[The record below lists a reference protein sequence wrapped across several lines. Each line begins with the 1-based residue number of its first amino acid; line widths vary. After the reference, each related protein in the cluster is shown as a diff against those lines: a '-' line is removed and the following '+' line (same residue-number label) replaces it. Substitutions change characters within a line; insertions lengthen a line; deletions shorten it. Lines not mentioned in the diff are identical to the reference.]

1 MSNKQIL
8 LEVRN
13 LKTYFHT
20 DGGVVKAVDDVSFH
34 IDKGKTLGVVGE
46 SGCGKSITSLS
57 IMHLVPR
64 PHGKIE
70 GGKII
75 YHKSEA
81 ESVDI
86 TSLNPFG
93 KEIRSIR
100 GNEIAMV
107 FQEPMTSLNPL
118 YTVGNQIIEAIRLHQ
133 KADKKQAREQAI
145 KMLELVGISA
155 PGQRVDNY
163 PHELSGGMRQRVMIA
178 MALSCHPKLLIADEP
193 TTALDVTIEAQIL
206 TLMRDLQS
214 KLGMSIMFIT
224 HDLGVIR
231 EMADNVIIM
240 YTGKVVESGTTKQV
254 LTAPKHPYTVGLL
267 NSIPQ
272 IGRNKRLIPI
282 KGSVP
287 NLLEMP
293 TGCSFA
299 PRCPR
304 AMEICSQKEP
314 GYYITETSQC
324 VKCWLFETEKEGS
337 NG

>member
-1 MSNKQIL
+1 MSTDREIL

-34 IDKGKTLGVVGE
+34 IERGKTLGVVGE

-75 YHKSEA
+75 YHKSEN
-81 ESVDI
+81 ESIEI
-86 TSLNPFG
+86 TSLDPFG

-118 YTVGNQIIEAIRLHQ
+118 YTVGNQIIEAIQLHQ
-133 KADKKQAREQAI
+133 GIKKKEAREKAI
-145 KMLELVGISA
+145 QMLELVGISA
-155 PGQRVDNY
+155 PEQRVDNY
-163 PHELSGGMRQRVMIA
+163 PHQLSGGMRQRVMIA

-206 TLMRDLQS
+206 KLMRDLQA

-224 HDLGVIR
+224 HDLGVIN
-231 EMADNVIIM
+231 EMADSVIIM
-240 YTGKVVESGTTKQV
+240 YTGKIVESGTTTQV
-254 LTAPKHPYTVGLL
+254 LSAPKHPYTVGLL
-267 NSIPQ
+267 NSIPR
-272 IGRNKRLIPI
+272 IGRKERLIPI

-293 TGCSFA
+293 KGCSFA
-299 PRCPR
+299 PRCPQ
-304 AMEICSQKEP
+304 AMEICREKEP
-314 GYYITETSQC
+314 GFYKTDTNRY
-324 VKCWLFETEKEGS
+324 VKCWLYETGERR
-337 NG
+337 